1 MRRSIDDIALS
12 SESAPIPESIAGT
25 GSAGHQVAAAFAV
38 GSALVIA
45 AIVLLINADIASRS
59 LFDRPLRGVPEIVA
73 ISIPSIVF
81 LTVGQLYVAGGLIR
95 AGLMSRWFDPRS
107 HVIGITLETVFHTTA
122 ALLSASILAATWPNL
137 LRAWRDAE
145 FLGVEGDF
153 TAPVWPAKLAVI
165 VGALLVAVFSLRA
178 TGSDIGALH
187 RYLKS
192 SVRPARG
199 LAAWI
204 AVCALFALIPV
215 LYAFVDSRSVAG
227 GLSIAVMFVLL
238 YTGMPVAFA
247 LMSAAVLG
255 IGAIKGSAAIAVAG
269 LGLAASDAVFS
280 YVFAAVPLFV
290 LMGLIV
296 GAADIGRDSL
306 QAAHWCLRKLKG
318 GLGVATV
325 AANAV
330 FAAITG
336 ISIASAAIF
345 SKVAV
350 PPLIEHGFTPRFA
363 VGLVAGSSVLGMLIP
378 PSLLLIIYGL
388 VAEVS
393 INALFVAAIIPGL
406 LLSSVFALTVVVV
419 AWLKPRFAISQNAE
433 VDGDPDIN
441 ASIAVRK
448 AIPVTVLIVI
458 VLGGIYAG
466 VFTPTEAGAVGSLF
480 AFLIALIM
488 RRVRFGQ
495 LARLFF
501 DAAGTS
507 ASILFLIVAA
517 SAFGMMLTLSGIP
530 GQVGALVADAGLGL
544 TGYALGYLAIL
555 IVLGMVLD
563 STSILLIMVPLA
575 VPAVIEL
582 GGNLIW
588 FGIITV
594 IGVEIGLLT
603 PPLGLSVFAIKS
615 ALDDQS
621 ISLNDI
627 FIGAIPFTLM
637 MLGVTLCLIALPGLS
652 LVLL

>member
-1 MRRSIDDIALS
+1 MAPADHSQGAKHARRVNPGRRITEGLAWL
-12 SESAPIPESIAGT
+12 
-25 GSAGHQVAAAFAV
+25 
-38 GSALVIA
+38 SALAIA
-45 AIVLLINADIASRS
+45 SLVALINSDIISRT
-59 LFDRPLRGVPEIVA
+59 LFDLPIRGVTEIVS
-73 ISIPSIVF
+73 ISIPSLVF
-81 LTVGQLYVAGGLIR
+81 LAVAELCVAGGLIR
-95 AGLMSRWFDPRS
+95 AGILSRWFDPRS
-107 HVIGITLETVFHTTA
+107 HVVGAALETVFHVIA
-122 ALLSASILAATWPNL
+122 AMLASSLFIATWPNF
-137 LRAWRDAE
+137 LRAWRTDE

-153 TAPVWPAKLAVI
+153 TAPVWPAKLAI
-165 VGALLVAVFSLRA
+165 LTGSLLVAGFSLTAGLRMARA
-178 TGSDIGALH
+178 SS
-187 RYLKS
+187 KS
-192 SVRPARG
+192 IREAVRPGRDLLIFSAAC
-199 LAAWI
+199 LAI
-204 AVCALFALIPV
+204 LLMPALYLPV
-215 LYAFVDSRSVAG
+215 DTRVAAG

-238 YTGMPVAFA
+238 YAGLPVAFA
-247 LMSAAVLG
+247 LMSAAALG
-255 IGAIKGSAAIAVAG
+255 IASIKGSAMIAVDT
-269 LGLAASDAVFS
+269 LGLAAAGAVSS

-290 LMGLIV
+290 VMGLIV

-306 QAAHWCLRKLKG
+306 QSAHWFLRRLKG

-350 PPLIEHGFTPRFA
+350 PPLIENGFTARFA

-393 INALFVAAIIPGL
+393 INALFIAAIIPGL
-406 LLSSVFALTVVVV
+406 LLAGVFSLAVV
-419 AWLKPRFAISQNAE
+419 AVAWFRPAFAISAE
-433 VDGDPDIN
+433 TMTAPIATIN
-441 ASIAVRK
+441 AAVALRK
-448 AIPVTVLIVI
+448 ATPVVVLIAI
-458 VLGGIYAG
+458 VLGGIYGG

-480 AFLIALIM
+480 AFAIALVM
-488 RRVRFGQ
+488 RRLTFR
-495 LARLFF
+495 RLCGLFYE
-501 DAAGTS
+501 AAQTS
-507 ASILFLIVAA
+507 ASILFLIVSA
-517 SAFGMMLTLSGIP
+517 SVFGMMMTLSGIP
-530 GQVGALVADAGLGL
+530 GHVGAAAAEAGLGL
-544 TGYALGYLAIL
+544 SAYAVGYLAVL

-575 VPAVIEL
+575 VPAVTAL
-582 GGNLIW
+582 GGDLIW

-615 ALDDQS
+615 SLDDPS

-637 MLGVTLCLIALPGLS
+637 MLVVTLCLIAMPSLS

>member
-1 MRRSIDDIALS
+1 MSCGDARSPAQDAGRRSI
-12 SESAPIPESIAGT
+12 GRRVT
-25 GSAGHQVAAAFAV
+25 AAFALIAAV
-38 GSALVIA
+38 AIA
-45 AIVLLINADIASRS
+45 AIVLMINADIVSRTV
-59 LFDRPLRGVPEIVA
+59 FDKPLRGVTEIVA

-81 LTVGQLYVAGGLIR
+81 LAVAHLFVTGSLIR
-95 AGLMSRWFDPRS
+95 AGLMSRWFDPRT
-107 HVIGITLETVFHTTA
+107 HIIGMALETIFQVAA
-122 ALLSASILAATWPNL
+122 ALLAGSILAATWPHL
-137 LRAWRDAE
+137 VRAWRTAE

-153 TAPVWPAKLAVI
+153 TAPVWPAKFAI
-165 VGALLVAVFSLRA
+165 VVGSFLVTIFALGIAAQGLWAFGRHLQA
-178 TGSDIGALH
+178 
-187 RYLKS
+187 S
-192 SVRPARG
+192 SRPARD
-199 LAAWI
+199 LIVWCT
-204 AVCALFALIPV
+204 VCMLFASIPTLYGLIDTRAAAGT
-215 LYAFVDSRSVAG
+215 LSV
-227 GLSIAVMFVLL
+227 AVMFVLL
-238 YTGMPVAFA
+238 YSGMPVAFS
-247 LMSAAVLG
+247 LMSAAALG
-255 IGAIKGSAAIAVAG
+255 IAVIKGSATIAVNS
-269 LGLAASDAVFS
+269 LGLAASGAVFS

-290 LMGLIV
+290 LMGMIV

-306 QAAHWCLRKLKG
+306 QAAHWFLRRLKG

-325 AANAV
+325 FANAI

-350 PPLIEHGFTPRFA
+350 PPLIEHGFTPRFS

-393 INALFVAAIIPGL
+393 INALFIAAIIPGL
-406 LLSSVFALTVVVV
+406 LLSGVFACGVIAV
-419 AWLKPRFAISQNAE
+419 AWLKPAFAISEATAVDAE
-433 VDGDPDIN
+433 PAID
-441 ASIAVRK
+441 ASTAACK
-448 AIPVTVLIVI
+448 ALPVTILIII
-458 VLGGIYAG
+458 VLGGIYG
-466 VFTPTEAGAVGSLF
+466 GIFTPTEAGAVGSLF

-488 RRVRFGQ
+488 RRVGIRQ
-495 LARLFF
+495 LAHLLF

-507 ASILFLIVAA
+507 ASILFLIVSA

-530 GQVGALVADAGLGL
+530 GHVGGLAADAGLGL
-544 TGYALGYLAIL
+544 TAYALGYLAIL
-555 IVLGMVLD
+555 ILLGMVLD

-615 ALDDQS
+615 SLDDQS

-637 MLGVTLCLIALPGLS
+637 MLAVTLCLIAVPGLS